1 MKRIL
6 PYLIILLI
14 SHSALGQS
22 AICQQFL
29 PQKNIQTFCVDNYP
43 LGDDDSI
50 NVTFLMAADSDAYN
64 TMIKILSKLPNHKL
78 QQYYT
83 KKNQKIDSTKYF
95 IVHLSN
101 ALPNDK
107 GRYLTFFSP
116 YNLSAMVFHIRN
128 DKDME
133 KVVTH
138 ILSRETIIK
147 Q

>member
-1 MKRIL
+1 M
-6 PYLIILLI
+6 LLI
-14 SHSALGQS
+14 VNTAQSQS
-22 AICQQFL
+22 AICKQFL
-29 PQKNIQTFCVDNYP
+29 SQKNIQTFCVDNYP

-50 NVTFLMAADSDAYN
+50 NVTFLMAADNDAYN
-64 TMIKILSKLPNHKL
+64 TMIKILAKLPNQKQSSDIEQHYK
-78 QQYYT
+78 

-95 IVHLSN
+95 IIHLSA

-107 GRYLTFFSP
+107 GRYLTFYSP

-138 ILSRETIIK
+138 ILSRETAK
-147 Q
+147 N

>member
-1 MKRIL
+1 MKKIL
-6 PYLIILLI
+6 PYLIALLI
-14 SHSALGQS
+14 ANTAQSQS

-29 PQKNIQTFCVDNYP
+29 QQKNIQTFCVDNYP

-50 NVTFLMAADSDAYN
+50 NVTFLMADDSDAYN
-64 TMIKILSKLPNHKL
+64 TMIKIIHKLPNQKNKL
-78 QQYYT
+78 YFT

-95 IVHLSN
+95 IIHLFN

-107 GRYLTFFSP
+107 GRYLIFFSP

-133 KVVTH
+133 KVVAH
-138 ILSRETIIK
+138 VLRRETIK
-147 Q
+147 D